1 MTGSPLRRA
10 YTWLEPDE
18 GKLSCPVLRGGSVSN
33 DALLPDFDRLA
44 ERVRAVI
51 GQDPLSGHLF
61 VFGSRRGDRLKI
73 LLWDRDGFLLW
84 YKRLESGV
92 FKLPRVQEGTCSVE
106 LRASELAMVLDG
118 IDGSKLKRVPRYTR
132 ISNANKETILV

>member
-51 GQDPLSGHLF
+51 GQDALSGHLF
-61 VFGSRRGDRLKI
+61 VFRSRRGDRLKI

-92 FKLPRVQEGTCSVE
+92 FKLPRVQAGARSVE

-118 IDGSKLKRVPRYTR
+118 IDVSKLKRVSRYTR
-132 ISNANKETILV
+132 ISKQNKENILV

>member
-1 MTGSPLRRA
+1 
-10 YTWLEPDE
+10 
-18 GKLSCPVLRGGSVSN
+18 
-33 DALLPDFDRLA
+33 
-44 ERVRAVI
+44 VI

-73 LLWDRDGFLLW
+73 LVWDCDGFLLW

-118 IDGSKLKRVPRYTR
+118 IDVSKLKRVPRYTR